1 MAGLIRNAASKGEIQ
16 QLRSTNSS
24 RGGRNQ
30 VNFYRI
36 PTCENFVAPP
46 LAFVDRG
53 QTQAGM
59 GRIVDEYRHDI
70 KKKYERKSVVS
81 GKSVSVSVDLCGR
94 RIIKKKNTKDNISD
108 K

>member
-70 KKKYERKSVVS
+70 KKKYRGILCKH
-81 GKSVSVSVDLCGR
+81 CGR
-94 RIIKKKNTKDNISD
+94 FEVRSEEHKSEIKSLMRISYAVLC
-108 K
+108 